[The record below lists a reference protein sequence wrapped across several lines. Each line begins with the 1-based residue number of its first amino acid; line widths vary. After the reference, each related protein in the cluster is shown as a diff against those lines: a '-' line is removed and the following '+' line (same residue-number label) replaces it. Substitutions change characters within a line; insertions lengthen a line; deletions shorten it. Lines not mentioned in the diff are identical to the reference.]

1 LLSDG
6 ARGII
11 VPSGGRE
18 GIWVGEVIN
27 WEEKYVSY
35 VEGDLRRDIQELKEG
50 QKALDA
56 KIDARVQEL
65 KEGHRVLDAKIDNGL
80 KALDAKIDD
89 VRKALDAKIDNGLK
103 ALDAKIDDVRKE
115 LSGKIDRVTYIILG
129 AFGVALIG
137 GLIKLFIG

>member
-1 LLSDG
+1 M
-6 ARGII
+6 
-11 VPSGGRE
+11 PSGGK
-18 GIWVGEVIN
+18 GVIWLGEVIN

-35 VEGDLRRDIQELKEG
+35 VEGDLRRDIQELRDG

-56 KIDARVQEL
+56 KMDARVQEL
-65 KEGHRVLDAKIDNGL
+65 KEGQ
-80 KALDAKIDD
+80 
-89 VRKALDAKIDNGLK
+89 K